1 MKFKLNKIHLVR
13 VGITVGLLPKKRGII
28 EISINNDSLKKKLQ

>member
-13 VGITVGLLPKKRGII
+13 VGITVGLLQKKGII